1 MTKRRFT
8 QLLLG
13 GGLGAI
19 LAFGPAMPA
28 SAHARTTSW
37 NGCTAYSD
45 HQSSGVKAVWI
56 TSHNCTQ
63 TRTRV
68 TISID
73 GTNYSTSS
81 AWTSGNAYVSTSAG
95 TYVSGSVAMA
105 NGGTQSNW
113 VSH

>member
-1 MTKRRFT
+1 MTKRKFA
-8 QLLLG
+8 QLPLG
-13 GGLGAI
+13 GTMGAI
-19 LAFGPAMPA
+19 LAFGPSMPA

-37 NGCTAYSD
+37 NECTAYSD
-45 HQSSGVKAVWI
+45 HQSSGTKAVWV

-68 TISID
+68 TVSID

-81 AWTSGNAYVSTSAG
+81 AWTSGNAFISTSAG
-95 TYVSGSVAMA
+95 TYAGGSVAMA

>member
-1 MTKRRFT
+1 MTKRRLA

-13 GGLGAI
+13 GTMGAV
-19 LAFGPAMPA
+19 LAFAPSMPA

-45 HQSSGVKAVWI
+45 HQSSGTKAVWI

-68 TISID
+68 GVSID
-73 GTNYSTSS
+73 GTVYQYPGPWVT
-81 AWTSGNAYVSTSAG
+81 GNAYISTTAG
-95 TYVSGSVAMA
+95 TYASGSVAMA
-105 NGGTQSNW
+105 NGNTQSNW